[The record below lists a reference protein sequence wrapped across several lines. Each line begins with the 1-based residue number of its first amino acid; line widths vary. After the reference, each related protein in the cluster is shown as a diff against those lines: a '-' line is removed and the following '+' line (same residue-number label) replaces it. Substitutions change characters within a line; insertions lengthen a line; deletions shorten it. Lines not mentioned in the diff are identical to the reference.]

1 MYVCVQ
7 PNVKPQPE
15 EDGGESVSSPTMT
28 TTGVSNVQV
37 GPSLA
42 PCPSLRP
49 LPFPL
54 PSYYTLFSPLPLY
67 MLYVL
72 EVASSVLTK
81 GCQVPFEGCEACS
94 EVLSFRLHVLPLPH
108 SSTDLPVA

>member
-1 MYVCVQ
+1 MQ

-37 GPSLA
+37 GSSLA
-42 PCPSLRP
+42 PCLSPHH

-54 PSYYTLFSPLPLY
+54 PSASPFIPSFPFTPVHALRAKSSQF
-67 MLYVL
+67 YVDKRSPGAFCKL
-72 EVASSVLTK
+72 
-81 GCQVPFEGCEACS
+81 
-94 EVLSFRLHVLPLPH
+94 
-108 SSTDLPVA
+108 